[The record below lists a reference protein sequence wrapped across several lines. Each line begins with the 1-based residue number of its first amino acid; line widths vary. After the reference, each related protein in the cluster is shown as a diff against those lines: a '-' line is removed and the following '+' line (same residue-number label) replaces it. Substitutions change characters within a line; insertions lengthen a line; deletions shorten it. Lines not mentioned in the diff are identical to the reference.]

1 MLYDLA
7 ILCWVIGFASA
18 TVLAIGIATY
28 QNYKKYV
35 EHQPHN
41 SRYDKESKEQ
51 SEEIDKWKR
60 KVFRP

>member
-7 ILCWVIGFASA
+7 TLCWVIGFASV

-35 EHQPHN
+35 EQQQPHN
-41 SRYDKESKEQ
+41 SRYDRV
-51 SEEIDKWKR
+51 KR
-60 KVFRP
+60 TI